1 MQWLIFLDF
10 SRVLRYYAPRKI
22 NTKMENTI
30 QNLPPLCRPK
40 VFREAL
46 GLSKEDMRR
55 LLYVWTGSKKLKGET
70 GKGKKPLID
79 THLAILWM
87 KQNKRFW

>member
-1 MQWLIFLDF
+1 MFF
-10 SRVLRYYAPRKI
+10 CYYSSRNFKE
-22 NTKMENTI
+22 NMEKTI

-55 LLYVWTGSKKLKGET
+55 LLYLWTGRQMIKGET

-79 THLAILWM
+79 THLALLWIR
-87 KQNKRFW
+87 QNKRFW